1 MADPVAPA
9 QISQDQETRK
19 DADPKPQSSK
29 FWLGE
34 ISASQKREERWYKR
48 AKAVVDRFRDVRDRT
63 GDSERRTNILWSNTE
78 ILKAA
83 LFNGLGN
90 PDVRRRFP
98 KKGQDDRAART
109 AAIVLERGLSYCQ
122 EAYDADAAVECAV
135 EDMLLPGRGQ
145 AWIVY
150 EADVESAEVE
160 TKEREEDALEQ
171 KPGEMDDDDAGPVP
185 AMSIEDQRAELHH
198 VYWQDFLTSPGRKW
212 KDVWWVARRHVYSKD
227 ELTETFGEEHA
238 NAVPMGA
245 QIDTGSDEKSDTFKR
260 ANVWEI
266 WDKSKKQRVY
276 VAEGYEQVLKSDED
290 PYRLQ
295 GFFPCPEPLYGVKTT
310 SSLEPIPEY
319 TLYQDQAMEL
329 DAITTRLQFLVDAL
343 RRRGVYDASE
353 EGPDNKL
360 SQLMLAKDNQ
370 FVPYKG
376 FAALMEKGGLR
387 GVFQAEDIAPI
398 SAVIDRLTVHRA
410 TIIQS
415 IYEVTGISDV
425 LRGSSNPNETAT
437 AQRIKGQFGSLRLQK
452 RQARVQR
459 FIRDCYRLKAEIIA
473 EHFTREKLVEMTGI
487 DMPDEMEIARAQ
499 QIMSQAQMAQQ
510 IQQAPPGQ
518 APGMQAPMPMSA
530 PVPMPPP
537 AVMKEA
543 QATLKAAPWKAVSDI
558 LRSDDRRGY
567 KIDIESDA
575 TARADDM
582 EEKQARIEFMTSMEA
597 MLGRIIPAA
606 RAEPAMLP
614 LGRELISFGIRTFKV
629 GRSLEEAFDDAFDQL
644 QQSIQ
649 SAPQQGPPPD
659 PVAEAKAEKL
669 KAEAVAKQQQTQA
682 NMQKAGLDQQIRQQE
697 AAADQIKTQAEL
709 EGKQIDNETKRA
721 MAEMQAMLVQQ
732 KAQIA
737 DMQAQMKM
745 GQAVAKAMQ
754 SVGVMQ

>member
-9 QISQDQETRK
+9 QIAQDQETRK
-19 DADPKPQSSK
+19 ESDPKPQMSK
-29 FWLGE
+29 FWLSE
-34 ISASQKREERWYKR
+34 ISASQKRDERWHTR
-48 AKAVVDRFRDVRDRT
+48 AKAVVARFRDMRERDRE
-63 GDSERRTNILWSNTE
+63 GDRRTNILWSNTE

-98 KKGQDDRAART
+98 KRGADDRAART
-109 AAIVLERGLSYCQ
+109 AAIVLERSLSYCQ
-122 EAYDADAAVECAV
+122 EAYDADAAVEAAV

-145 AWIVY
+145 AWLVY
-150 EADVESAEVE
+150 EADVETAEVE
-160 TKEREEDALEQ
+160 TKEREEDAISPE
-171 KPGEMDDDDAGPVP
+171 PGEVDDDDAGPVP
-185 AMSIEDQRAELHH
+185 TLSIEDQRAELHH
-198 VYWQDFLTSPGRKW
+198 IYWQDFLTSPGRKW
-212 KDVWWVARRHVYSKD
+212 KDVWWVARRHVYSRD
-227 ELTETFGEEHA
+227 ELVETFGEEHA
-238 NAVPMGA
+238 SKVPLGAVLDMTA
-245 QIDTGSDEKSDTFKR
+245 DEKSDTFKR

-276 VAEGYEQVLKSDED
+276 VAEGYELVLKSDDD

-319 TLYQDQAMEL
+319 TLYQDQAMDL
-329 DAITTRLQFLVDAL
+329 DQVTTRLHFLVDAM

-360 SQLMLAKDNQ
+360 SQLMTAGDNK

-376 FAALMEKGGLR
+376 FAALMEKGGLK

-398 SAVIDRLTVHRA
+398 AAVIDRLYQHRA

-452 RQARVQR
+452 RQARVQQ
-459 FIRDCYRLKAEIIA
+459 FIRDCYRLKAEVIA

-487 DMPDEMEIARAQ
+487 DMPDEAEIARAQ
-499 QIMSQAQMAQQ
+499 AIMSQAQMASAAQ
-510 IQQAPPGQ
+510 QQAQQPQQEGAPPML
-518 APGMQAPMPMSA
+518 PPSH
-530 PVPMPPP
+530 VPMPPP
-537 AVMKEA
+537 NVLKEA
-543 QATLKAAPWKAVSDI
+543 QATLKAAPWKAVSEI

-582 EEKQARIEFMTSMEA
+582 EEKQARVEFMTSMEA

-614 LGRELISFGIRTFKV
+614 LGRELVNFGIRSFKV

-697 AAADQIKTQAEL
+697 AAGEAMKTQAEL

-754 SVGVMQ
+754 PIG